1 MKKAACFLVLL
12 VLMAAVAGCSGSGQG
27 GGSKGVSGTQAVKK
41 EAASEQAED
50 ADKSESSEQAED
62 ADKSESSEQVEDA
75 GRSEASVQA
84 EDADKSEA
92 SEQTEDEDKA
102 YTTFTMYFVD
112 PESSPYVEGGR
123 KIAELVQD
131 ATDGKIRIDVIGG
144 SEAGER
150 ELVEQAMDQ
159 KLDIVTCA
167 NSVLT
172 NYIPQMNILDQ
183 AYLWEN
189 EDQAHAAVDGK
200 LGEMIRERAERLGLH
215 VIGFE
220 ESGFRN
226 TFTMIPVEQVEDFSK
241 ITIRTME
248 NKYHKAAFEAF
259 GAEPIGMPYPQ
270 VLDAL
275 KDGSINACE
284 NATVNC
290 LNSGYYE
297 YTRHVTNT
305 RHAFVYILLLMSD
318 EAWERIPEELRD
330 PFLDAVQEGVEWER
344 EKLARES
351 RQVVKELEDLG
362 VTFHEIDT
370 AALKQLYRNAVE
382 EKGFVFDPEWEAA
395 VEEAIREAG

>member
-1 MKKAACFLVLL
+1 MKKATCLL
-12 VLMAAVAGCSGSGQG
+12 ILFALISAAAGCSGPDQG
-27 GGSKGVSGTQAVKK
+27 RWGEDVHGEQIVKETAAERVTQ
-41 EAASEQAED
+41 D
-50 ADKSESSEQAED
+50 
-62 ADKSESSEQVEDA
+62 
-75 GRSEASVQA
+75 SEADSVE
-84 EDADKSEA
+84 EDSTQGTRQETEA
-92 SEQTEDEDKA
+92 GALAGSGKDMA
-102 YTTFTMYFVD
+102 AISYTMYFVD
-112 PESSPYVEGGR
+112 PESSPYVEGGK
-123 KIAELVQD
+123 KIAQLVQD
-131 ATDGKIRIDVIGG
+131 ATDGRIRIDVVGG

-330 PFLDAVQEGVEWER
+330 TFLDAVQEGVEWER
-344 EKLARES
+344 GKLAQES
-351 RQVVKELEDLG
+351 MQVVKELEDLG

-370 AALKQLYRNAVE
+370 AALKKLYQEAVK

>member
-1 MKKAACFLVLL
+1 MKKATCLL
-12 VLMAAVAGCSGSGQG
+12 ILFALISAAAGCSGSDQG
-27 GGSKGVSGTQAVKK
+27 RRGEDVSGDQIVKETAAERVTQ
-41 EAASEQAED
+41 D
-50 ADKSESSEQAED
+50 
-62 ADKSESSEQVEDA
+62 
-75 GRSEASVQA
+75 SEADSVE
-84 EDADKSEA
+84 EDSTQGTRQETEA
-92 SEQTEDEDKA
+92 GALAGSGKDMA
-102 YTTFTMYFVD
+102 AISYTMYFVD
-112 PESSPYVEGGR
+112 PESSPYVEGGK
-123 KIAELVQD
+123 KIAQLVQD
-131 ATDGKIRIDVIGG
+131 ATDGRIRIDVVGG

-330 PFLDAVQEGVEWER
+330 TFLDAVQEGVEWER
-344 EKLARES
+344 GKLAQES
-351 RQVVKELEDLG
+351 MQVVKELEDLG

-370 AALKQLYRNAVE
+370 AALKKLYQEAVK

>member
-259 GAEPIGMPYPQ
+259 GADPIATPDGRFDGQPLAEAISPRQGFDKNGPTAYLTSAAKLPQ
-270 VLDAL
+270 VDLMNGTQTNIRFTPSAVRGDEGTKKLYELFSTFFDEGGMQVQFNVVGTETLYDAQEHPEDHQDL
-275 KDGSINACE
+275 IVRIA
-284 NATVNC
+284 
-290 LNSGYYE
+290 GYSAYFVE
-297 YTRHVTNT
+297 IPKVLQDDFITRTEH
-305 RHAFVYILLLMSD
+305 
-318 EAWERIPEELRD
+318 
-330 PFLDAVQEGVEWER
+330 GV
-344 EKLARES
+344 
-351 RQVVKELEDLG
+351 
-362 VTFHEIDT
+362 
-370 AALKQLYRNAVE
+370 
-382 EKGFVFDPEWEAA
+382 
-395 VEEAIREAG
+395 

>member
-1 MKKAACFLVLL
+1 MKKATCLL
-12 VLMAAVAGCSGSGQG
+12 ILFALISAAAGCSGPDQG
-27 GGSKGVSGTQAVKK
+27 RRGEDVPGDQIVKETAAERVTQ
-41 EAASEQAED
+41 D
-50 ADKSESSEQAED
+50 
-62 ADKSESSEQVEDA
+62 
-75 GRSEASVQA
+75 SEADSVE
-84 EDADKSEA
+84 EDSTQGTRQETEA
-92 SEQTEDEDKA
+92 GALAGSGKDMA
-102 YTTFTMYFVD
+102 AISYTMYFVD
-112 PESSPYVEGGR
+112 PESSPYVEGGK
-123 KIAELVQD
+123 KIAQLVQD
-131 ATDGKIRIDVIGG
+131 ATDGRIRIDVVGG

-159 KLDIVTCA
+159 KLDIATCA

-189 EDQAHAAVDGK
+189 EQQAHAAVDGK
-200 LGEMIRERAERLGLH
+200 LGELIRAQAQRLGLH

-226 TFTMIPVEQVEDFSK
+226 TFSTIPVEKTEDFSK

-259 GAEPIGMPYPQ
+259 GAAPIGMPYPQ